1 MNKKTYSGAYFRRR
15 YSNASS
21 TSLGNST
28 HSSPGGNG
36 GGSTVNIVLSVN
48 NASMGSINATLLP
61 SANQNHQQGEVVI
74 NRDGTKTLTVAR
86 GSTVRVVAKAN
97 TGYVLQNFTGTPT
110 PPDTPTA
117 AFDVVANTDCNFTA
131 VFRQAST
138 PVYHN
143 VTVVYN
149 STMGNV
155 TTPGLAPEPGY
166 PDSNGTM
173 HASMS
178 VQYGNSVTLVATP
191 KAGYRFVRWEGCI
204 IAGKPN
210 MTVSNHQVVQQIFSD
225 RTLYAVFAPEGG
237 NPGGGGSSETPSG
250 GGGNTIN
257 KDPINPNPVNP
268 TPNPVN
274 PVYPVNP
281 VNPNG
286 GDITGKA
293 VAFAKKW
300 WWAILIVGY
309 IAYKEMKGGRR

>member
-28 HSSPGGNG
+28 HSSAGGNG

-61 SANQNHQQGEVVI
+61 SASQNNQLCEVVI

-86 GSTVRVVAKAN
+86 GSTVRVVARAN

-110 PPDTPTA
+110 PPATPTA

-155 TTPGLAPEPGY
+155 TTPGLAPDPGY

-173 HASMS
+173 RASMS

-237 NPGGGGSSETPSG
+237 NPGGGGGETPGSHSDPSH
-250 GGGNTIN
+250 T
-257 KDPINPNPVNP
+257 DPINPNPVNP
-268 TPNPVN
+268 VD
-274 PVYPVNP
+274 PVNP

>member
-21 TSLGNST
+21 TSLGSST
-28 HSSPGGNG
+28 HSSAGNG
-36 GGSTVNIVLSVN
+36 GGTTVNIVLSVN

-61 SANQNHQQGEVVI
+61 SANQNPQQGDVVI

-86 GSTVRVVAKAN
+86 GSTVRVGAKAN

-110 PPDTPTA
+110 PPATPTA

-131 VFRQAST
+131 VFRQAT
-138 PVYHN
+138 TANYHT
-143 VTVVYN
+143 VTVIYN
-149 STMGNV
+149 STMGRV

-191 KAGYRFVRWEGCI
+191 NAGYRFVRWEGCI

-210 MTVSNHQVVQQIFSD
+210 MTVSNNQVVQQIFSD

-237 NPGGGGSSETPSG
+237 NPGGGGSSETPGSG
-250 GGGNTIN
+250 GGSDPSH

-268 TPNPVN
+268 VDPVN
-274 PVYPVNP
+274 PVNP

-293 VAFAKKW
+293 FAFAKKW

-309 IAYKEMKGGRR
+309 IVYKEWKGGRR